1 MDPNAQTLP
10 AQLVNAVLQQ
20 SVSPSILTV
29 VRGFAKVFVGEI
41 VEKGES
47 LSHRE
52 INGLTPTTSE
62 ASVCR
67 LSPNLLCHGH
77 SSPDV
82 GPPGLVDAAR
92 SPGSVPDLPTRAR
105 RAGGRRVVPPEKA
118 LCPLTPCWSF
128 FVSHVANTSHIM

>member
-47 LSHRE
+47 SCRRE
-52 INGLTPTTSE
+52 INRLTPTQIRKH
-62 ASVCR
+62 A
-67 LSPNLLCHGH
+67 LPPL
-77 SSPDV
+77 PV
-82 GPPGLVDAAR
+82 G
-92 SPGSVPDLPTRAR
+92 
-105 RAGGRRVVPPEKA
+105 
-118 LCPLTPCWSF
+118 
-128 FVSHVANTSHIM
+128 N